1 VRITELLEL
10 TIKRG
15 ASDLHLKTGGVPV
28 LRVDG
33 ELLPQTELGAVD
45 AATMATYLAELTTPP
60 QLESFNTRLE
70 LDFAYG
76 LGERGQFRVNA
87 YRQRGTLSLAC
98 RTIQTHIPTIAEL
111 GLPQICEKLAGLRH
125 GLVLITAPTGGGKST
140 TLAAMMEFLN
150 QTKKRNIFTIEDP
163 IEYLHKDNLCIFS
176 QREVGSDTTG
186 FATALKYVLRQD
198 PDVILVGEMRDLET
212 MRSVLTLA
220 ETGHLV
226 LTTLH
231 TPGAATAIDRF
242 IDVFP
247 ANQQQQVRVQL
258 AMALE
263 GVLFQSLLPA
273 ASGEGRVAAME
284 ILTGTTAVR
293 NLIRENKTYQLASM
307 MQTGAEFGMQTFNQ
321 ALAKLYRG
329 GLVSREETF
338 SYSPDVKELKA
349 LLSDR

>member
-1 VRITELLEL
+1 MHIIELLEM
-10 TIKRG
+10 TVDRG

-28 LRVDG
+28 LRIDG
-33 ELLPQTELGAVD
+33 ELLPQTELGTVD
-45 AATMATYLAELTTPP
+45 AATLAAYLTELATPQ
-60 QLESFNTRLE
+60 QLESFNARLE

-76 LGERGQFRVNA
+76 LGERGQFRINA

-98 RTIQTHIPTIAEL
+98 RTIGTRIPTIAEL
-111 GLPQICEKLAGLRH
+111 GLPQICEQLALLRH
-125 GLVLITAPTGGGKST
+125 GLVLITAPAGGGKST

-150 QTKKRNIFTIEDP
+150 QTEKRNIFTVEDP
-163 IEYLHKDNLCIFS
+163 NEYLYIDNLCIFS
-176 QREVGSDTTG
+176 QREVGSDTAG

-198 PDVILVGEMRDLET
+198 PDVIMVGEMRDLET

-226 LTTLH
+226 LATLH
-231 TPGAATAIDRF
+231 TPGAAAAIERF

-247 ANQQQQVRVQL
+247 ADQQQQVRVQL

-273 ASGEGRVAAME
+273 ASGKGRVAAME
-284 ILTGTTAVR
+284 ILVGTTAVR
-293 NLIRENKTYQLASM
+293 NLIRENKTYQLASI

-321 ALAKLYRG
+321 SLSKLCRS
-329 GLVSREETF
+329 GLVSREETI

-349 LLSDR
+349 LLSNR